1 MTRAPRYP
9 YHRPGYEPTGYA
21 LLIPRLRSSYK
32 QTRRARRRNRG
43 KNRRR
48 VPLTITGIP
57 QVPAA
62 SPVPLHAR
70 TTYICYPELRKV
82 R

>member
-9 YHRPGYEPTGYA
+9 YYRPGYEPTGYA
-21 LLIPRLRSSYK
+21 LLIPRLRSPYK

-43 KNRRR
+43 KHRMR
-48 VPLTITGIP
+48 VPLTLNGIP
-57 QVPAA
+57 QVPT
-62 SPVPLHAR
+62 PVPLNAR
-70 TTYICYPELRKV
+70 TTYICYPELRKA